1 MFNREW
7 WCIAHQGVYHSKKS
21 GKLHVVFDCSAR
33 YKRTS
38 LNDHLLKGSD
48 PMNSLT
54 GILLWFRQYSVALMC
69 NIERML
75 HQFHIYEAD
84 SDYLRFIGWRNVD
97 FNSQPQPFCMRVHLF
112 GASSS
117 PGCANDGLQH
127 LAREGEHLYPL
138 GTQFIMQDFYMD
150 DGVSSVEIAEKAI
163 RLARE
168 ARQLCALG
176 GLRLHKFVSN
186 DKAVLETIPPF
197 CVL

>member
-1 MFNREW
+1 
-7 WCIAHQGVYHSKKS
+7 
-21 GKLHVVFDCSAR
+21 
-33 YKRTS
+33 
-38 LNDHLLKGSD
+38 
-48 PMNSLT
+48 
-54 GILLWFRQYSVALMC
+54 MC

-84 SDYLRFIGWRNVD
+84 PDYLRFIGWRNVD
-97 FNSQPQPFCMRVHLF
+97 FNSQPQSFCMRVHLF
-112 GASSS
+112 GASLS

-150 DGVSSVEIAEKAI
+150 DGVSSVEIAVKAI

-168 ARQLCALG
+168 ACQLCALG
-176 GLRLHKFVSN
+176 GLRLHTCVSN